1 MPDRSLREGLSDGA
15 SARTPVSSLCTRWG
29 PHGAWG
35 EGGEFP
41 GKTASKMPN
50 AQTFANVWKY
60 PRVSDL
66 ARPAPRTFS
75 QTIDVLYLFGI
86 GYYCIKMVF

>member
-1 MPDRSLREGLSDGA
+1 MERQP
-15 SARTPVSSLCTRWG
+15 G
-29 PHGAWG
+29 PQYHHCVHAGDPMGPG
-35 EGGEFP
+35 EKEENFQAKQP
-41 GKTASKMPN
+41 PKLPN